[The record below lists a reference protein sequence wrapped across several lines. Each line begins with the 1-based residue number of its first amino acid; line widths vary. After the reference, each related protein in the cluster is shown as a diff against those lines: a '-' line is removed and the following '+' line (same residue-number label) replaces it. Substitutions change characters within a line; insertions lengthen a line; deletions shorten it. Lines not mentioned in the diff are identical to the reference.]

1 MADKPI
7 ENDDVDEDV
16 IEAPIVAA
24 PMERRPPRKPGP
36 RGGGQPYRGPGRGG
50 SADEDGGGRGGKRP
64 GYFQGRRK
72 VCPIKIEEV
81 SWKNMDALRYFVNEN
96 GNIRSR
102 RKTGANAKLQR
113 RVAVAV
119 KRARHM
125 ALLPY
130 TGEHVRISGTGRR

>member
-24 PMERRPPRKPGP
+24 PVERRPPRKPGP
-36 RGGGQPYRGPGRGG
+36 RGGGQPYRGPGRGPA
-50 SADEDGGGRGGKRP
+50 ADEEGGGRGGKRP